1 MPINRCLSPL
11 LLAVAIPH
19 WRPPCARIMAPAF
32 LSSNFSSTPLKR
44 ERHWEGEGWVQDES
58 VHVEK
63 GGLQSEQEKGKIKRQ
78 TGECEM
84 CVFDSTCVRFSASLV
99 PSGRLSPWAHWTV
112 LSLSH
117 PPTPSS
123 SPLSSHWLFF
133 SLSVSLSLPGS
144 LKMCV
149 SAYVW
154 CSCLKM
160 RRWILKSIKE
170 CELETK

>member
-11 LLAVAIPH
+11 LLAAAIPH
-19 WRPPCARIMAPAF
+19 WRPPCAHIMAPAF

-44 ERHWEGEGWVQDES
+44 ERHWEGEGWEQDES

-117 PPTPSS
+117 APPPP
-123 SPLSSHWLFF
+123 PLP
-133 SLSVSLSLPGS
+133 SLSTGSSFLSLFLYLSQG
-144 LKMCV
+144 LLRCVYLRMCGV
-149 SAYVW
+149 HVW
-154 CSCLKM
+154 KWGGEFL
-160 RRWILKSIKE
+160 RA
-170 CELETK
+170 